1 MYLLPKIHKRVYDV
15 PGWPV
20 TSNCDAPTYFMH
32 KIREIKDIPN
42 DALTVTADVEGLYPS
57 ILNKAGLQALN
68 EVLKWRKDKKIS
80 TNGLVKMAAFVL
92 QNN

>member
-1 MYLLPKIHKRVYDV
+1 
-15 PGWPV
+15 
-20 TSNCDAPTYFMH
+20 MH

-68 EVLKWRKDKKIS
+68 EVLK
-80 TNGLVKMAAFVL
+80 
-92 QNN
+92 